1 MSKIEFNYDI
11 NDYIN
16 KKNNIINIK
25 NNNKNDVDFYYNNI
39 NLGAGRG
46 FGNLN
51 ISNSIRNINSSR
63 NDYRE
68 FKLEKEKEIM
78 FGHVFQYLDKNVQ
91 DPNKLIM
98 PIPRGGESTRKNI
111 ELNNLFTN
119 INKSKIEFKY

>member
-11 NDYIN
+11 NDYIK
-16 KKNNIINIK
+16 KKNNIIN
-25 NNNKNDVDFYYNNI
+25 NKKDNVDFYYNNI

-91 DPNKLIM
+91 DPNNLIM

-111 ELNNLFTN
+111 ELNNLLN
-119 INKSKIEFKY
+119 NYNYNYKSKIEFKY